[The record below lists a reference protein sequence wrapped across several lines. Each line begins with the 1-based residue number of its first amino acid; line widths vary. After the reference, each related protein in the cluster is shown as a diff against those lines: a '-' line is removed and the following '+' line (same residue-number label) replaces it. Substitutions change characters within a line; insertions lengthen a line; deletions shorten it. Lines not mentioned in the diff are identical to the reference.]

1 MTIHRIN
8 WDTLTP
14 YDIEVRVATVKNG
27 KATLLLYQDGRCTAR
42 NLDKMFGSFGW
53 QIEYEVVG
61 DQIYGKLSIYD
72 EEKNQWVCKMDTGDK
87 SNISEDKGQSSD
99 ILKRCAVRWGF
110 ATELYTAPRIVI
122 DDDGYGNTGY
132 KVGDIAYNSEREI
145 CYLTIVNRFG
155 KKVFEWN
162 YEGGEV
168 RIEQPT
174 TQPTSTEVKK
184 DTPVV
189 SKKDTLIL
197 FCKENKTEEN
207 KDSITAFYKFYLN
220 KIDNWTGTFDVK
232 KLYTLWEQKR
242 NGKTS

>member
-1 MTIHRIN
+1 MTIHKIN

-145 CYLTIVNRFG
+145 CYLTIVNKFG

-168 RIEQPT
+168 RIEQPRT
-174 TQPTSTEVKK
+174 TPPTTKE
-184 DTPVV
+184 TPESPVN
-189 SKKDTLIL
+189 KKDTLIL

>member
-168 RIEQPT
+168 EQPRT
-174 TQPTSTEVKK
+174 TPPSTK
-184 DTPVV
+184 DTKTKEIPESPV
-189 SKKDTLIL
+189 SNLDALTF
-197 FCKENKTEEN
+197 FCKQEKTEEN
-207 KDSITAFYKFYLN
+207 KDQLTRFYNYYKPKCDTWKGVMNFMQ
-220 KIDNWTGTFDVK
+220 
-232 KLYTLWEQKR
+232 LWENWQKPR
-242 NGKTS
+242 TN

>member
-162 YEGGEV
+162 NEGGEV
-168 RIEQPT
+168 RIEQPK
-174 TQPTSTEVKK
+174 TQPTSTEVKNDK
-184 DTPVV
+184 PVV
-189 SKKDTLIL
+189 SNQEALKAFCTMTKTPDNEKNLLI
-197 FCKENKTEEN
+197 
-207 KDSITAFYKFYLN
+207 FYNYYLAKCDGWQGVMN
-220 KIDNWTGTFDVK
+220 FMQ
-232 KLYTLWEQKR
+232 LWENWQKPR
-242 NGKTS
+242 TVN

>member
-87 SNISEDKGQSSD
+87 TNISEDKGQSSD

-168 RIEQPT
+168 RIEQPRT
-174 TQPTSTEVKK
+174 TPPTTKEVPES
-184 DTPVV
+184 PV
-189 SKKDTLIL
+189 SNLDALTF
-197 FCKENKTEEN
+197 FCKQEKTEEN
-207 KDSITAFYKFYLN
+207 KDQLTRFYNYYKPKCDTWKGVMNFMQ
-220 KIDNWTGTFDVK
+220 
-232 KLYTLWEQKR
+232 LWENWQKPR
-242 NGKTS
+242 TVN

>member
-1 MTIHRIN
+1 MTIHKIN

-110 ATELYTAPRIVI
+110 ATELYTSPKIVI
-122 DDDGYGNTGY
+122 PDDGYGNTGY

-162 YEGGEV
+162 NEGGEV
-168 RIEQPT
+168 QIEQPK
-174 TQPTSTEVKK
+174 TQPTSTEEKK
-184 DTPVV
+184 GNPV
-189 SKKDTLIL
+189 SNLDALIF
-197 FCKENKTEEN
+197 FCKQTKTADNEKEL
-207 KDSITAFYKFYLN
+207 TKFYN
-220 KIDNWTGTFDVK
+220 YYKDKANNWKGIF
-232 KLYTLWEQKR
+232 LPEQMWQRWNTPKPQA
-242 NGKTS
+242 N

>member
-162 YEGGEV
+162 NEGGDV
-168 RIEQPT
+168 QIEQPK
-174 TQPTSTEVKK
+174 TQHTSTEEKK
-184 DTPVV
+184 GNPVV

-207 KDSITAFYKFYLN
+207 KDSIAAFYKFYLN

-242 NGKTS
+242 FGTTS

>member
-1 MTIHRIN
+1 MTIHKIN

-110 ATELYTAPRIVI
+110 ATELYTAPRIII

-145 CYLTIVNRFG
+145 CYLTIVNKFG

-162 YEGGEV
+162 NEGGEV
-168 RIEQPT
+168 RIEQPK

-184 DTPVV
+184 DNPVSNQDALKAFCTMTKTPDNEKNLLRFYNYYLPKCDSWKGVMNFMQLWDRWN
-189 SKKDTLIL
+189 SKPQA
-197 FCKENKTEEN
+197 N
-207 KDSITAFYKFYLN
+207 
-220 KIDNWTGTFDVK
+220 
-232 KLYTLWEQKR
+232 
-242 NGKTS
+242 

>member
-1 MTIHRIN
+1 MTIHKIN

-162 YEGGEV
+162 NEGGEV
-168 RIEQPT
+168 RIEQPK

-184 DTPVV
+184 DNPVSNQEALKAFCTMTKTPDNE
-189 SKKDTLIL
+189 KNLLRFYNYYLPK
-197 FCKENKTEEN
+197 C
-207 KDSITAFYKFYLN
+207 DSWKGVMNFMQ
-220 KIDNWTGTFDVK
+220 
-232 KLYTLWEQKR
+232 LWENWCKPKPQA
-242 NGKTS
+242 N

>member
-1 MTIHRIN
+1 MTIHKIN

-162 YEGGEV
+162 NEGGEV
-168 RIEQPT
+168 RIEQPRT
-174 TQPTSTEVKK
+174 TPPTVKTKEVPES
-184 DTPVV
+184 PV
-189 SKKDTLIL
+189 SNLDALTF
-197 FCKENKTEEN
+197 FCKQEKTEEN
-207 KDSITAFYKFYLN
+207 KEQLTRFYNYYKPKCDTWKGVMNFMQ
-220 KIDNWTGTFDVK
+220 
-232 KLYTLWEQKR
+232 LWENWQKPR
-242 NGKTS
+242 TVN